1 MSRRPS
7 PALVVAF
14 LALLVSVSGV
24 AYAAIPAKDGDVHAC
39 YDKKGGA
46 IELVDTQRD
55 KVRCPRN
62 WRPLI
67 IDTTPSQLT
76 RPGPTG
82 RITVPPIE
90 ASSTASR
97 LTSPNGQFKIEATN
111 TGARMIGPKG
121 IIEVGES
128 QVSVLGDVP
137 VEVTGATTVR
147 VTAGTDVTVVGGRA
161 VGLTSGTDLSLNGGA
176 NATIEGRDSLKLRS
190 RITTVEGFV
199 ETRIVTRDLGLVA
212 SGAVDLNSSSSLD
225 LRGTPVRINGE
236 AQTGN

>member
-7 PALVVAF
+7 PALVLAF
-14 LALLVSVSGV
+14 LALLVSVSG
-24 AYAAIPAKDGDVHAC
+24 AAFAAIPARDGDIHAC
-39 YDKKGGA
+39 NDRKGGA

-55 KVRCPRN
+55 KVRCDRN

-82 RITVPPIE
+82 RITVPPVE

-121 IIEVGES
+121 VVEVGDS
-128 QVSVLGDVP
+128 KVSVLGDVP
-137 VEVTGATTVR
+137 VEVTGGTTVS
-147 VTAGTDVTVVGGRA
+147 VTGGSDITVRGGRA
-161 VGLTSGTDLSLNGGA
+161 VSLTSGTDLSLNGGT
-176 NATIEGRDSLKLRS
+176 NATIEGRDNLNLRA
-190 RITTVEGFV
+190 RITTVEGFLD
-199 ETRIVTRDLGLVA
+199 TRLLTKDLRLVA
-212 SGAVDLNSSSSLD
+212 SGVVDLNSSSSFD
-225 LRGTPVRINGE
+225 LGGAPVRINGE

>member
-7 PALVVAF
+7 PALVLAF

-24 AYAAIPAKDGDVHAC
+24 AFAAIPARDGDIHAC

-55 KVRCPRN
+55 KIRCDRN

-82 RITVPPIE
+82 RITVPPVE

-121 IIEVGES
+121 VIEVGES
-128 QVSVLGDVP
+128 KVSVLGDVP
-137 VEVTGATTVR
+137 VEVTGGTTVS
-147 VTAGTDVTVVGGRA
+147 VTGGSVVS
-161 VGLTSGTDLSLNGGA
+161 LTSGTDLNLNGGA
-176 NATIEGRDSLKLRS
+176 NATIEARDDLKLRA
-190 RITTVEGFV
+190 RRTTVEGFV
-199 ETRIVTRDLGLVA
+199 ETRVVTKDLGLVA
-212 SGAVDLNSSSSLD
+212 SGAVDLNSSSSFD
-225 LRGTPVRINGE
+225 LRGAPVRINGE